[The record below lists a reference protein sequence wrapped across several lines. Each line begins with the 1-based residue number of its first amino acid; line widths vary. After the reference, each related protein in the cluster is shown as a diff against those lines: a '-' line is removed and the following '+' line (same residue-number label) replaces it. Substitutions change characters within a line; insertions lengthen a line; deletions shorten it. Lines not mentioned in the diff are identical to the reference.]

1 MSKKLDS
8 VILIQ
13 LNEINFDFLN
23 RQFLKKHPFPGF
35 KKLMAEFD
43 MQITH
48 AENKYELLEPW
59 IQWVSVYSGK
69 KFEEHRVFHLG
80 DTEQI
85 SSENWL
91 LDKIEKTGLSIGCIS
106 PMNMPNRLKNPKFY
120 IPDPWIKSNV
130 SGGNFCKRVY
140 EMLVQVVGDNSIGSI
155 SKKSFFTII
164 EVIFKT
170 FRPSDFFYFLKICF
184 KSYNRKWY
192 KALVLDYL
200 IFRLHNTLN
209 KNSHPKF
216 STVFFNA
223 GAHIQHHY
231 YRWRDDKS
239 KSEKRDPLLD
249 MFQFYD
255 KLLLEYIQKTSEN
268 HGLIIATGLS
278 QEPFLKTQ
286 FYYRLK
292 NHDKFLRKIGLIFE
306 KVYPRM
312 TRDFEIEFSSIKDN
326 HKAQK
331 LLKKCK
337 VFNQDLA
344 LFGEFDNR
352 VNRLFVTLT
361 YPKEITEETRVIL
374 PNGTCMKL
382 NAEVVFVAK
391 KNGMH
396 CSKGYAYF
404 SKNCLAET
412 TPKSHFVGKLKEK
425 ISDAVIKNV
434 KI

>member
-8 VILIQ
+8 IILIQ
-13 LNEINFDFLN
+13 LNEVNID
-23 RQFLKKHPFPGF
+23 FLKKQYLKKYPFPGF
-35 KKLMAEFD
+35 NKLMAEFD
-43 MQITH
+43 TQITY
-48 AENKYELLEPW
+48 AEKNYELLEPW

-69 KFEEHRVFHLG
+69 KFNEHRVFHLG

-91 LDKIEKTGLSIGCIS
+91 LDKIEKSGFSIGCIS

-140 EMLVQVVGDNSIGSI
+140 EMLVQVVGDNSVGSI
-155 SKKSFFTII
+155 SKKSFLTII
-164 EVIFKT
+164 EIIIKT
-170 FRPSDFFYFLKICF
+170 FRPIDYFYFIKICS
-184 KSYNRKWY
+184 KSYNKKWY

-200 IFRLHNTLN
+200 LFRLHNILN
-209 KNSHPKF
+209 EKKYPKF

-231 YRWRDDKS
+231 FRWREDKS
-239 KSEKRDPLLD
+239 KSDKRDPLLD

-255 KLLLEYIQKTSEN
+255 KLLLEYIQKTKEN
-268 HGLIIATGLS
+268 CGLIIATGLS

-286 FYYRLK
+286 YYYRLK
-292 NHDKFLRKIGLIFE
+292 NHEEFLRKIGLVFK
-306 KVYPRM
+306 KVNPRM
-312 TRDFEIEFSSIKDN
+312 TRDFDIEFLSVTHN
-326 HKAQK
+326 EAAQK
-331 LLKKCK
+331 LLEKCK
-337 VFNQDLA
+337 ILNEKFA

-352 VNRLFVTLT
+352 ANRLFVTLT
-361 YPKEITEETRVIL
+361 YPNEITEETKVIL
-374 PNGTCMKL
+374 PNGSYMNL
-382 NAEVVFVAK
+382 NPEVVFVAK

-404 SKNCLAET
+404 
-412 TPKSHFVGKLKEK
+412 LK
-425 ISDAVIKNV
+425 IV
-434 KI
+434 